1 MAIHPS
7 AFIDPRADIHP
18 QAEIGPMVVISG
30 AVTIGAGTIVDPFV
44 HILGHTTIGTGC
56 HVHSGAVIG
65 DLPQDRQYTGGESY
79 CRIGDDTIIREGA
92 TIHRGTAAGS
102 VTTVGDRCYIMAN
115 AHVAHN
121 CTVGD
126 DVTLVNGA
134 LLGGYVRVGAKAI
147 VSGNVGIH
155 QFVRIGELAMVGA
168 LAKVTQDI
176 PPFMLVGRDGRCE
189 GPNTIG
195 LRRAGF
201 PIAERDA
208 VKTAYRILYRDGL
221 SREDAITFLTK
232 IQHIFVI
239 QRLLDFLD
247 GSSLRGISGGPR
259 LAVGIA
265 ACA

>member
-1 MAIHPS
+1 MAVHPS
-7 AFIDPRADIHP
+7 AFIDPRADVHL
-18 QAEIGPMVVISG
+18 QAEVGPMVVVSG

-44 HILGHTTIGTGC
+44 HILGRTTIGTGC
-56 HVHSGAVIG
+56 HIHSGAVIG
-65 DLPQDRQYTGGESY
+65 DLPQDRQYVGGESH
-79 CRIGDDTIIREGA
+79 CRIGDNTIIREGV

-102 VTTVGDRCYIMAN
+102 ITTVGDRCYIMAN

-134 LLGGYVRVGAKAI
+134 LLGGYVSVGAKAI
-147 VSGNVGIH
+147 ISGNAGVH
-155 QFVRIGELAMVGA
+155 QCVRIGELAMIGA

-201 PIAERDA
+201 PVAERNA
-208 VKTAYRILYRDGL
+208 VKTAYRVLYRDGL
-221 SREDAITFLTK
+221 SRQDAIASLTK
-232 IQHIFVI
+232 MQHVFVI
-239 QRLLDFLD
+239 QRLLGFFDE
-247 GSSLRGISGGPR
+247 SSLRGVTGGPR
-259 LAVGIA
+259 VAVGIA